1 MNAPVMR
8 PNGTVLN
15 ETGYDPE
22 TGIILES
29 TVEVPPVPDYPTAE
43 QIRQAKDL
51 LLEVIVDFPVVGSGR
66 STWLAGP
73 LSYFGREM
81 YEGPTPGIA
90 FDGNI
95 PGVGKSKSAQ
105 AQSMICLGTAVAGSS
120 YVWDEVEIRKKVS
133 TWLESGVGYVL
144 NDNIPLRAELGNATW
159 DALLTDDKWDDRRLG
174 SNDAISVPNR
184 FIWAFSGCNIVV
196 AKDTM
201 RRVIHCRQ
209 ETNREDPQNRTS
221 SEFLHP
227 ELLPWIKSERPR
239 LIQAVLTLLRGWVVA
254 GRPTGRVLGSFEGW
268 SSVIGGCIE
277 WLGMPSPINTQDEY
291 AERIGSTGEAGTL
304 LVFLRAWFELFG
316 SEPHKAKDVLSLLTN
331 EDAALREAQRYVQ
344 WSKVESD
351 GTVGLS
357 IPTPS
362 CTPTRTYG
370 TPSYPFVALVVGSPV
385 PSSWVRSLLATS
397 RHRRASSGWLVIWTP
412 TRRSWTGGLSG

>member
-1 MNAPVMR
+1 MAYAEAKLAKLLRAEGAKVLAVQLPNVKGQDGPDDFLYANGAEAFKRLVEESVPTDPEVRAKACTTKEDALALVGQFPFLAALKAAGKKVELSIRNNWKNQLRVPASAIKDAFDVYDAASGERAKKSGKANAGGQVVNAQGAEPIVCDDETHIVERKTLVVLGMDPDLYSFGGRMVVVRPHTKMQQMSGFRQVTPTVLAVRHMSKVARYVDTRGNKIRPPVDIARSIIESGSIGSIREVTRIVNAPVMR

-159 DALLTDDKWDDRRLG
+159 DALLTDDKWDD
-174 SNDAISVPNR
+174 
-184 FIWAFSGCNIVV
+184 
-196 AKDTM
+196 
-201 RRVIHCRQ
+201 
-209 ETNREDPQNRTS
+209 
-221 SEFLHP
+221 
-227 ELLPWIKSERPR
+227 
-239 LIQAVLTLLRGWVVA
+239 
-254 GRPTGRVLGSFEGW
+254 
-268 SSVIGGCIE
+268 
-277 WLGMPSPINTQDEY
+277 
-291 AERIGSTGEAGTL
+291 
-304 LVFLRAWFELFG
+304 
-316 SEPHKAKDVLSLLTN
+316 
-331 EDAALREAQRYVQ
+331 
-344 WSKVESD
+344 
-351 GTVGLS
+351 
-357 IPTPS
+357 
-362 CTPTRTYG
+362 
-370 TPSYPFVALVVGSPV
+370 
-385 PSSWVRSLLATS
+385 
-397 RHRRASSGWLVIWTP
+397 
-412 TRRSWTGGLSG
+412 